1 LVACI
6 NSFFDIYFVSVTIG
20 EETNNT
26 AEKEDE
32 GADPKQL
39 IVRHI

>member
-1 LVACI
+1 M
-6 NSFFDIYFVSVTIG
+6 YFVSVTIG
-20 EETNNT
+20 EETNST

-39 IVRHI
+39 IVRNM